1 MGGGQGSGVGVGGGG
16 GRGDQTSEI
25 VGWFLSCQIFLVLSC
40 SHIR

>member
-1 MGGGQGSGVGVGGGG
+1 MGGGQGSGGWGG
-16 GRGDQTSEI
+16 GRGRDDQTSEI